1 MDFIVR
7 ELYLDIEISK
17 IKGSQGG
24 KEGGRKE
31 GIKKQDHGKENVNMA
46 MNIHQLYG
54 LLKFRLASELH
65 DTQSK
70 REN

>member
-31 GIKKQDHGKENVNMA
+31 GLYEPTWRDLQYIWSNKNEIK
-46 MNIHQLYG
+46 
-54 LLKFRLASELH
+54 
-65 DTQSK
+65 
-70 REN
+70 